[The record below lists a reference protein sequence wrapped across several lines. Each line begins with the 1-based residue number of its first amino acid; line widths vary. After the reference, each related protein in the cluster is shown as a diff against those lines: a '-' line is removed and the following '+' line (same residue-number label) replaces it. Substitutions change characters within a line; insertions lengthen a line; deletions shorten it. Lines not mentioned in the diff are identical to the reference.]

1 VIKARSVSNP
11 LRAFSI
17 YRIGPPNEVYDYS
30 TGKLIGRVGPRNRF
44 VPLAVGSSRR
54 GINEEK

>member
-17 YRIGPPNEVYDYS
+17 HRIGPPTEVYDYS
-30 TGKLIGRVGPRNRF
+30 TGKLIGRVGPRT
-44 VPLAVGSSRR
+44 LEVGPPRSQGPYPHR
-54 GINEEK
+54 